1 MPIKCSECSGIM
13 KKGTIVDDRPSWDG
27 YGQFRTLRHNGHI
40 IKVEGKEIKLFNLT
54 HKATEVI
61 VVCPKC
67 YSHYVMKDYNYDE
80 ANKGSRKIG
89 KSKIKGYGT
98 YHYQRY

>member
-1 MPIKCSECSGIM
+1 MAIKCSECNGIM
-13 KKGTIVDDRPSWDG
+13 KKGTIVDDNPTWDG
-27 YGQFRTLRHNGHI
+27 YGRFQTLRHNGHTI
-40 IKVEGKEIKLFNLT
+40 RVEGKEIKLANLT

-67 YSHYVMKDYNYDE
+67 FNHYVMKDYNFEE
-80 ANKGSRKIG
+80 ANNNNSRKIG

-98 YHYQRY
+98 FHYSR